1 MEKNI
6 ATIKIILGVFLAVL
20 VIYLLNILSTIFIP
34 FTLAVF
40 IALIMQPAIRWFK
53 DRKVPYGVSI
63 SLIFLVTL
71 IFIMGIG
78 QVIYNT
84 VAFFY
89 KQKDKLGLQISSKT
103 KGIESIIERIPGLK
117 FDNTNTEQILNQVIS
132 MDWILQSTKNVV
144 ATVGDFTS
152 VLFMVLI
159 FLAATL
165 GGIINYKSQ
174 LRYLTQ
180 GNDERSSNVINA
192 FEKVQHSILK
202 YLKVKTIVSLTTGI
216 GFWLICTLFGIDFAP
231 FWGFLAF
238 ILNFIPTFGSIV
250 ASIPPILMG
259 LIQIPGTGSIIFF
272 IVCLALIQIIMGNI
286 IEPKIMGTS
295 LSLNMATIIIGL
307 LFWGYLWGVS
317 GMILSDPLMVLTK
330 VILSQLSDT
339 QVIVRM
345 MGELPK
351 N

>member
-6 ATIKIILGVFLAVL
+6 STIKIILGIFLSVL
-20 VIYLLNILSTIFIP
+20 VIYLLYILSGIFIP
-34 FTLAVF
+34 FTLAIF
-40 IALIMQPAIRWFK
+40 IALVMQPAIRWFK

-63 SLIFLVTL
+63 SLIFIVTL
-71 IFIMGIG
+71 IILTGIG
-78 QVIYNT
+78 QVIISTGASFYNE
-84 VAFFY
+84 
-89 KQKDKLGLQISSKT
+89 KDKFALQIDSKMQ
-103 KGIESIIERIPGLK
+103 GIVRIIDRIPGVN
-117 FDNTNTEQILNQVIS
+117 FDNTTTRQILDQVIS
-132 MDWILQSTKNVV
+132 MDWILQSTKNVA

-165 GGIINYKSQ
+165 GGIINYKSH

-180 GNDERSSNVINA
+180 GSDDRSVKAINA

-216 GFWLICTLFGIDFAP
+216 GFWLICTIFGIDFAP

-259 LIQIPGTGSIIFF
+259 LIQLPGTGSIIFF
-272 IVCLALIQIIMGNI
+272 IVCLSLIQVIMGNI

-317 GMILSDPLMVLTK
+317 GMILSVPLMVLIK
-330 VILSQLSDT
+330 VILTQFPDT
-339 QVIVRM
+339 QLIVRM
-345 MGELPK
+345 MGEPPK
-351 N
+351 T

>member
-6 ATIKIILGVFLAVL
+6 STIKIILGIFLSVL
-20 VIYLLNILSTIFIP
+20 VIYLLYILSGIFIP
-34 FTLAVF
+34 FTLAIF
-40 IALIMQPAIRWFK
+40 IALVMQPAIRWFK
-53 DRKVPYGVSI
+53 DRKVPYGASI
-63 SLIFLVTL
+63 SLIFIVTL
-71 IFIMGIG
+71 VILTGIG
-78 QVIYNT
+78 QVIISTGASFYNE
-84 VAFFY
+84 
-89 KQKDKLGLQISSKT
+89 KDKFALQIDSKMQ
-103 KGIESIIERIPGLK
+103 GIVRIIDQIPGVN
-117 FDNTNTEQILNQVIS
+117 FDNTTTRQILDQVIS
-132 MDWILQSTKNVV
+132 MDWILQSTKNVA

-165 GGIINYKSQ
+165 GGIINYKSH

-180 GNDERSSNVINA
+180 GSDDRSVKAINA

-259 LIQIPGTGSIIFF
+259 LIQLPGTGSIIFF
-272 IVCLALIQIIMGNI
+272 IVCLSLIQVIMGNI

-317 GMILSDPLMVLTK
+317 GMILSVPLMVLIK
-330 VILSQLSDT
+330 VILTQFPDT
-339 QVIVRM
+339 QLIVRM
-345 MGELPK
+345 MGEPPK
-351 N
+351 T